1 MGFAKMAILFI
12 LISVFAFVMI
22 GAASMMIKDK
32 PTDAY
37 YTMPNKTATG
47 SVHLGEIMFGVQST
61 LMIPIIIIAAILMLG
76 AAFMWLR
83 KA

>member
-12 LISVFAFVMI
+12 FISMFAFVMI

-32 PTDAY
+32 PTDSY

-47 SVHLGEIMFGVQST
+47 SVHLGEVMFGVQST
-61 LMIPIIIIAAILMLG
+61 IMIPIIIISAILMLG

>member
-1 MGFAKMAILFI
+1 MVGMAAMAL
-12 LISVFAFVMI
+12 
-22 GAASMMIKDK
+22 KDK

-37 YTMPNKTATG
+37 YTMPNQTATG
-47 SVHLGEIMFGVQST
+47 SVHLGEVMFGVQST
-61 LMIPIIIIAAILMLG
+61 LMTPIIIIAAILMLG